1 MSQRVG
7 ILIDKTGVGVHA
19 GPTSASREERL
30 TVGTFFSLANDTN
43 VTGFWKDPGTRNLK
57 TRMTHEILLG
67 EEMHDRLFSAGKTL
81 LDAFIQDI
89 LSMSTNLLLA
99 LYLVFPRYLF
109 NMRPAFK
116 FSRGVETLRIDR
128 YLTLTLLTLKSGS
141 IPSSD

>member
-1 MSQRVG
+1 M
-7 ILIDKTGVGVHA
+7 
-19 GPTSASREERL
+19 
-30 TVGTFFSLANDTN
+30 TVGTFFSVANDT
-43 VTGFWKDPGTRNLK
+43 TISGFWKDTGTGNLK

-81 LDAFIQDI
+81 FDAFIQDI
-89 LSMSTNLLLA
+89 LSMSTNLVFWVSGARFCLLA

-116 FSRGVETLRIDR
+116 FSRGVETLRIDG

-141 IPSSD
+141 IPSSVEVCGPDGHG